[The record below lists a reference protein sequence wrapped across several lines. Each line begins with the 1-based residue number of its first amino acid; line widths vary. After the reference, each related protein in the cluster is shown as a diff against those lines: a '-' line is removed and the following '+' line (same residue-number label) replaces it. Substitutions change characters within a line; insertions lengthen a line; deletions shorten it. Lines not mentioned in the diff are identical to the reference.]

1 MKRELFL
8 DQLKTA
14 ATCAVVLL
22 HTVTG
27 VMDHTD
33 MSAYPGQ
40 FRLFLILMDLACWSV
55 PVFLMISGY
64 LFLNPAR
71 KVTQRDVFSRYARRI
86 MLALLL
92 FGVPYACLEMIATE
106 KTFRFGMLAEGLAMV
121 LRGESWAHLWY
132 LYLILVLY
140 LVTPLLRAVLG
151 VLPVWGVYLL
161 QGILLVCFSV
171 LPFFGRV
178 FGVGSL
184 SAIPAG
190 GIYFFYYICGYLFAV
205 RKSGG
210 TKTAEAF
217 LQNQTENPTTGQTT
231 NRAGKRSSLPMLCAL
246 TVGVG
251 MLLSRVSGSYTL
263 QMAYNYPF
271 TVLLAVLLFA
281 GAYSLRRDCDAGTQK
296 NTGIW
301 EKLSAIS
308 FTVYLTHPV
317 FLNLYYKMLHLS
329 PLQYPIAIS
338 LPLFFL
344 GALLPAAFT
353 AVVLRTIPFLR
364 RNVL

>member
-40 FRLFLILMDLACWSV
+40 FRLFLILMDLVCWSV
-55 PVFLMISGY
+55 PVFLIVSGY
-64 LFLNPAR
+64 LFLSPAR
-71 KVTQRDVFSRYARRI
+71 KVTQRDVFSKYARRI
-86 MLALLL
+86 VLALLL
-92 FGVPYACLEMIATE
+92 FGVPYACLEMIAAE

-140 LVTPLLRAVLG
+140 LVTPLIKIVLTK
-151 VLPVWGVYLL
+151 LPVWCVYMM

-171 LPFFGRV
+171 LPFLGRAFGIDN
-178 FGVGSL
+178 L

-205 RKSGG
+205 RESSG
-210 TKTAEAF
+210 TKAVKALPE
-217 LQNQTENPTTGQTT
+217 NQTKNPTTGQTT
-231 NRAGKRSSLPMLCAL
+231 KQTRKRSILPMLCAL
-246 TVGVG
+246 TVGFG
-251 MLLSRVSGSYTL
+251 MLLSRVSGKYTL

-308 FTVYLTHPV
+308 FAVYLTHPV

-329 PLQYPIAIS
+329 PLHYPIVIS
-338 LPLFFL
+338 LPVFFL

-353 AVVLRTIPFLR
+353 AVVLRAVPFLR
-364 RNVL
+364 KNVL